1 MILDQIHQL
10 SFEQIR
16 DAYTE
21 YLKAQNLS
29 PLTVQTSRSD
39 AFYLLRY
46 DKSLDFWGMLQS
58 DDFEEI
64 AFSHLQIVL
73 EERSKGNTSSNIG
86 SYMAHLRRFRRFL
99 CSDSKNSQPISEE
112 KTRTKRVSYKT
123 GRSDVPSPTP
133 QEVIAYQLSWD
144 AMDDYREQE
153 HALNRLF
160 FTLAPGNKDL
170 ADVLLKVTTLNQFYS
185 TNIFSIY
192 PVAKHIQSL
201 QIDDRLAAGDC
212 TLVDDIQVVRL
223 KEKTKH
229 FYSFASKYCSHHN
242 PEAFPIYDSYV
253 DEVLRYFRDVDSFT
267 TFRTSELKDYSRF
280 KEILL
285 MFRSFYGLE
294 QFTLKEIDKYIWQLG
309 KKYFP
314 KTYK

>member
-99 CSDSKNSQPISEE
+99 YSDSKNSQPISEE

-123 GRSDVPSPTP
+123 GRSDVPSPPP

-144 AMDDYREQE
+144 AMDD
-153 HALNRLF
+153 
-160 FTLAPGNKDL
+160 
-170 ADVLLKVTTLNQFYS
+170 
-185 TNIFSIY
+185 
-192 PVAKHIQSL
+192 
-201 QIDDRLAAGDC
+201 
-212 TLVDDIQVVRL
+212 
-223 KEKTKH
+223 
-229 FYSFASKYCSHHN
+229 
-242 PEAFPIYDSYV
+242 
-253 DEVLRYFRDVDSFT
+253 
-267 TFRTSELKDYSRF
+267 
-280 KEILL
+280 
-285 MFRSFYGLE
+285 
-294 QFTLKEIDKYIWQLG
+294 
-309 KKYFP
+309 
-314 KTYK
+314 